1 MKLSVYTTQTL
12 TQYQSCDNSLQ
23 EGSDQQQL
31 HRVDY
36 PELGTEDGGGEE
48 QSAEGGQHP
57 AHRPAAAPRGPRVPR
72 SGSSSGHILD
82 DDGAIACEDN
92 INVLITA
99 AFIKLL

>member
-23 EGSDQQQL
+23 EWSDQQQL
-31 HRVDY
+31 HRVDC

-48 QSAEGGQHP
+48 QSAEAGQHP
-57 AHRPAAAPRGPRVPR
+57 AHRPAAAPRGPRAAHP
-72 SGSSSGHILD
+72 GSSGHILD

-99 AFIKLL
+99 VFIKLLH